1 MFNVNIVKKESTIR
15 ILRGIDLA
23 NIHRYQY
30 ESNNSEKNAFI
41 VENR

>member
-23 NIHRYQY
+23 SIHRYQY
-30 ESNNSEKNAFI
+30 ESNNREKNAFI